1 MSLDPPFDPPPGLP
15 AWAVDLY
22 DWLSLV
28 QDQVDSHS
36 AILSRNSATLNQLG
50 RKLMAT
56 QADIDAVVTELN
68 AAADEINAKIADL
81 EAQAAAGQQIDLGP
95 LKAAADR
102 LRDVVPDAAPE
113 QPTP

>member
-1 MSLDPPFDPPPGLP
+1 MSLDPPFTPPPGIP
-15 AWAVDLY
+15 TWAVDLY
-22 DWLSLV
+22 EWLGLV

-36 AILSRNSATLNQLG
+36 ATLSRNSASLNQL
-50 RKLMAT
+50 RRDLMAT

-81 EAQAAAGQQIDLGP
+81 EFQVAAGQQIDLGP

-102 LRDVVPDAAPE
+102 LRDVVPDA
-113 QPTP
+113 PTP